1 MRDETGEGDR
11 HQEHTFCHQVTAR
24 QRGHLR
30 KEELRRTYKPKTETR
45 VRLTAA
51 ARNEHRLHIFFDE
64 LQRRAPKQLDLL
76 MKYLE
81 LSGYLSGRDI
91 KEVSKAELLQR
102 TSATPAVFN
111 GLVDRGVFEV
121 YQQEI
126 GRIDKALLKE
136 VIPVNPLNE
145 HQQRAYHSIL
155 ENFQSKNVCLL
166 HGVTASGKTEVYIHL
181 IEETIRQGKQVLYLL
196 PEIALTAQI
205 TERLQRVFGSRL
217 GIYHSKFPMRNG

>member
-1 MRDETGEGDR
+1 
-11 HQEHTFCHQVTAR
+11 
-24 QRGHLR
+24 
-30 KEELRRTYKPKTETR
+30 
-45 VRLTAA
+45 
-51 ARNEHRLHIFFDE
+51 
-64 LQRRAPKQLDLL
+64 

-81 LSGYLSGRDI
+81 LSGYLSGRAI

-155 ENFQSKNVCLL
+155 ENFQ
-166 HGVTASGKTEVYIHL
+166 
-181 IEETIRQGKQVLYLL
+181 Q
-196 PEIALTAQI
+196 
-205 TERLQRVFGSRL
+205 ERLPATWCHGKRQDRSLYSSDRRNHPARKAGALSPARNSSL
-217 GIYHSKFPMRNG
+217 HKSQSACNAYSAPDWASITPSSPMPNGWKSGRSSCRKQTMTLFSASAPPFSFLSATSVL

>member
-1 MRDETGEGDR
+1 MPPS
-11 HQEHTFCHQVTAR
+11 
-24 QRGHLR
+24 
-30 KEELRRTYKPKTETR
+30 K
-45 VRLTAA
+45 
-51 ARNEHRLHIFFDE
+51 
-64 LQRRAPKQLDLL
+64 LDLL

-166 HGVTASGKTEVYIHL
+166 HGITASGKTEVYIHL

-205 TERLQRVFGSRL
+205 TERLQRVFGSRPGHL
-217 GIYHSKFPMRNG
+217 SLQVPRCRTGRNLAEAAVGSRL